1 MQIYNRFDKITNENL
16 KIHRFILNLQ
26 EVMADNYIGNR
37 MDDYLAGR
45 LKTAVPRRRT
55 PSGRRPGTLELGVDP
70 GAMVWIPEGA
80 LLPAG
85 RKLIEL
91 LANSG
96 LRVSYRAES
105 GKAGAEPAVK
115 FGARHYPPSAPAP
128 EGQMSV
134 CLSDSA
140 ITIDSDRISISY
152 SPESADSAA
161 AVAAS
166 FLTEAGRR
174 VSRADIII

>member
-1 MQIYNRFDKITNENL
+1 
-16 KIHRFILNLQ
+16 
-26 EVMADNYIGNR
+26 MADNYIGNR

-45 LKTAVPRRRT
+45 LKTAMPRRRT
-55 PSGRRPGTLELGVDP
+55 PSGRRPGTLELRVEP

-91 LANSG
+91 LVNTG

-105 GKAGAEPAVK
+105 GKIGAEPAVK

-128 EGQMSV
+128 TDGLMTV
-134 CLSDSA
+134 CLTDST
-140 ITIDSDRISISY
+140 ITIDTDRVSISY
-152 SPESADSAA
+152 TPGNAESAA
-161 AVAAS
+161 AMAAS
-166 FLTEAGRR
+166 FMTDAGRR
-174 VSRADIII
+174 VSRANIII

>member
-1 MQIYNRFDKITNENL
+1 MQIYIQFNKIASENL

-45 LKTAVPRRRT
+45 LKTAAPRRRT
-55 PSGRRPGTLELGVDP
+55 PSGRRPGTLELGVDS
-70 GAMVWIPEGA
+70 GAMVWIPAGA

-91 LANSG
+91 LVNTG

-105 GKAGAEPAVK
+105 GKTGAEPAVK
-115 FGARHYPPSAPAP
+115 FGARHYPPSAVAP
-128 EGQMSV
+128 DAQMTVS
-134 CLSDSA
+134 LSDSA
-140 ITIDSDRISISY
+140 IVIDSDRVTISY
-152 SPESADSAA
+152 TAETAENAA
-161 AVAAS
+161 AIAAS
-166 FLTEAGRR
+166 FLTETGRK
-174 VSRADIII
+174 VTRANIII